1 MVLIRLKKTHNAR
14 RKKHAKTNHKKHKIN
29 KSRRRM
35 VGGWDNQRYY
45 YRNVGLAPIS
55 ADVAI
60 RIGKFLINDELPR
73 YFLNDN
79 TYYGGNAH
87 LKHAP
92 EPELYARLKIRRF
105 KMKFEND
112 DDYEWVGRQFY
123 YITGNQNPFH
133 DGALHGYAT
142 WDDGVAFFDWLT
154 NTHRTIPP
162 LLDIPIEYQN
172 PLEVPVNDVPVPR
185 IEPVGIPRG
194 IVNQIRKKYS
204 DVISKNV

>member
-1 MVLIRLKKTHNAR
+1 
-14 RKKHAKTNHKKHKIN
+14 
-29 KSRRRM
+29 M
-35 VGGWDNQRYY
+35 VGGWNNQRYY
-45 YRNVGLAPIS
+45 YSNVGLAPIP

-73 YFLNDN
+73 YFSNDT
-79 TYYGGNAH
+79 TYYGGNVH

-92 EPELYARLKIRRF
+92 EPELYIRFKIRRF

-133 DGALHGYAT
+133 AGAANGYAT

-154 NTHRTIPP
+154 NTHRIPP

-172 PLEVPVNDVPVPR
+172 PLEVPVNDVPVSR
-185 IEPVGIPRG
+185 VEPVGIPTG
-194 IVNQIRKKYS
+194 IVNRIRQKYYS

>member
-1 MVLIRLKKTHNAR
+1 MGLIRLKKTHNVR
-14 RKKHAKTNHKKHKIN
+14 RKKHAKTNHKRYKKHKIN

-35 VGGWDNQRYY
+35 VGGWNNQRYY
-45 YRNVGLAPIS
+45 NMNVGLAPIS
-55 ADVAI
+55 AEVAI

-73 YFLNDN
+73 YFLNDD

-92 EPELYARLKIRRF
+92 EPELYARLKIQRF

-133 DGALHGYAT
+133 AGAVLGHGYAT

-154 NTHRTIPP
+154 NTHRTIP
-162 LLDIPIEYQN
+162 LLNIPNEYQN
-172 PLEVPVNDVPVPR
+172 PLEVPVNVPVPR
-185 IEPVGIPRG
+185 VEPVDIPAGIIARMKP
-194 IVNQIRKKYS
+194 IFEI
-204 DVISKNV
+204 